1 MKLNQK
7 PSMARYAKQ
16 QTAEKF
22 DEIIAFIGT
31 EAEPFNKEGQRLILD
46 SLGLKQ
52 DYKPVLVGTREL
64 DNLPYIRLTL
74 EENECK
80 AIRFYQLG
88 NVTQHQLDLLAISIA
103 HNQPAIEVCQFFDA
117 TGRELKTKDGTIV
130 NDYFSGYVEKIRKG
144 EVSEVTLQYLEST
157 QGKIEKNAPY
167 FDEREVNGIKGLYY
181 IKPARTKE
189 NGQIIEESAKWAC
202 DLLTLKGEGYNDSG
216 KAFYV
221 FEWIH
226 PQSKKPHRE
235 AIPLSSFGKSAGWE
249 IMQNYGLKMTN
260 ESYINKLADHFH
272 HNGNH
277 EIKWT
282 ITDLTGWKNG
292 AYILPSGEVIG
303 EANPPVLFT
312 NQDDGSNAYKTA
324 GTVESWQQEIAA
336 YLRNNAFM
344 MLAVA
349 CSLASPL
356 LRIINAKSF
365 GVHLY
370 NDSSKGKTTSL
381 NIANSIWGNPEDLDQ
396 KWNQTPV
403 AMMNNAQSRNDNFLT
418 LDEIGQCKNF
428 DDLEQTAYL
437 LFNETGRTRGKKE
450 GGNQQLAKWK
460 ITALSTGEIDLE
472 GFLQAKGRNI
482 QAGSLVRLLNI
493 PMEEPSQLFHFKTA
507 KAHADHLNE
516 AVQYNYG
523 TIGRKWLDFIIA
535 NKAEVKMAFSH
546 YRSLWLERIPKDAD
560 SQVQRVVNNFA
571 ILETALQ
578 LAGFLTTWTEE
589 ENREAIIKCFN
600 RWLAIFGTRSKEE
613 SNIIEQFNGWLLQ
626 AQHSDF
632 IEVHADFKQ
641 GLKPSGRITAGYKM
655 LVSAD
660 NEKEHF
666 LIYPSVFKEATK
678 GRAREVCLRA
688 LANAKMLDSSLEHKR
703 DPYQKKISA
712 KLEKNRPLCY
722 IVYHLET
729 EE

>member
-1 MKLNQK
+1 
-7 PSMARYAKQ
+7 
-16 QTAEKF
+16 
-22 DEIIAFIGT
+22 
-31 EAEPFNKEGQRLILD
+31 
-46 SLGLKQ
+46 
-52 DYKPVLVGTREL
+52 
-64 DNLPYIRLTL
+64 
-74 EENECK
+74 
-80 AIRFYQLG
+80 
-88 NVTQHQLDLLAISIA
+88 
-103 HNQPAIEVCQFFDA
+103 
-117 TGRELKTKDGTIV
+117 
-130 NDYFSGYVEKIRKG
+130 
-144 EVSEVTLQYLEST
+144 
-157 QGKIEKNAPY
+157 
-167 FDEREVNGIKGLYY
+167 
-181 IKPARTKE
+181 
-189 NGQIIEESAKWAC
+189 
-202 DLLTLKGEGYNDSG
+202 
-216 KAFYV
+216 
-221 FEWIH
+221 
-226 PQSKKPHRE
+226 
-235 AIPLSSFGKSAGWE
+235 
-249 IMQNYGLKMTN
+249 
-260 ESYINKLADHFH
+260 
-272 HNGNH
+272 
-277 EIKWT
+277 
-282 ITDLTGWKNG
+282 
-292 AYILPSGEVIG
+292 
-303 EANPPVLFT
+303 
-312 NQDDGSNAYKTA
+312 
-324 GTVESWQQEIAA
+324 
-336 YLRNNAFM
+336 
-344 MLAVA
+344 
-349 CSLASPL
+349 
-356 LRIINAKSF
+356 
-365 GVHLY
+365 
-370 NDSSKGKTTSL
+370 
-381 NIANSIWGNPEDLDQ
+381 
-396 KWNQTPV
+396 
-403 AMMNNAQSRNDNFLT
+403 
-418 LDEIGQCKNF
+418 
-428 DDLEQTAYL
+428 
-437 LFNETGRTRGKKE
+437 
-450 GGNQQLAKWK
+450 
-460 ITALSTGEIDLE
+460 
-472 GFLQAKGRNI
+472 
-482 QAGSLVRLLNI
+482 
-493 PMEEPSQLFHFKTA
+493 MEEPSQLFHFKTA

>member
-1 MKLNQK
+1 M
-7 PSMARYAKQ
+7 
-16 QTAEKF
+16 
-22 DEIIAFIGT
+22 
-31 EAEPFNKEGQRLILD
+31 
-46 SLGLKQ
+46 
-52 DYKPVLVGTREL
+52 
-64 DNLPYIRLTL
+64 
-74 EENECK
+74 
-80 AIRFYQLG
+80 
-88 NVTQHQLDLLAISIA
+88 
-103 HNQPAIEVCQFFDA
+103 
-117 TGRELKTKDGTIV
+117 
-130 NDYFSGYVEKIRKG
+130 
-144 EVSEVTLQYLEST
+144 
-157 QGKIEKNAPY
+157 
-167 FDEREVNGIKGLYY
+167 
-181 IKPARTKE
+181 
-189 NGQIIEESAKWAC
+189 
-202 DLLTLKGEGYNDSG
+202 LTLKGEGYNDSG

-472 GFLQAKGRNI
+472 GFLQTKGRNI

-493 PMEEPSQLFHFKTA
+493 PMEEPSQLFHFKTV

-516 AVQYNYG
+516 AVQCNYG

-535 NKAEVKMAFSH
+535 NKSEVKTAFSH